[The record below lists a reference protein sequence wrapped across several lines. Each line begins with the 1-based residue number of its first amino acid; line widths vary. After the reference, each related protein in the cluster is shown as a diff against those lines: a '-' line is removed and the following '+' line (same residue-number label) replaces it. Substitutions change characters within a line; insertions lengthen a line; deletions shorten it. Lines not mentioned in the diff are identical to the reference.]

1 MSSRSPSARP
11 ACWPSRARG
20 GGCPGSAPCSPWP
33 ASPPSSMARSPWPG
47 EDPELCQY
55 PAVPWPSPVDVRSE
69 ISDLPVE
76 RGLDLL
82 SGLPPSDWY
91 LRERLGRK
99 AAAETACERFAL
111 RNYLREEVTEADA
124 REALRRRRTNG
135 HANGNG

>member
-11 ACWPSRARG
+11 ASWPSRARG

-33 ASPPSSMARSPWPG
+33 ASPPSSMARSPWPR

-76 RGLDLL
+76 RVLDLL
-82 SGLPPSDWY
+82 SGLPPSDGY
-91 LRERLGRK
+91 EVHVKPLRWRTRPHL
-99 AAAETACERFAL
+99 AAL
-111 RNYLREEVTEADA
+111 
-124 REALRRRRTNG
+124 TNFDDKLIQLQVPV
-135 HANGNG
+135 